1 MTNDDLNEMAAFVLR
16 LSDYV
21 DSPDDLRTMLEQ
33 AYPEATSDE
42 ILFAMLRSLNLLSAE
57 GRRRHLN

>member
-16 LSDYV
+16 LSDFV

-33 AYPEATSDE
+33 AYPEATGDE
-42 ILFAMLRSLNLLSAE
+42 VLFVMLRALNLLSTE
-57 GRRRHLN
+57 GARRRLN